1 MLDAFTWWQFKF
13 WVDLQSKYDPTI
25 AFEVR
30 PVPTSLVGCVVVE
43 SKRSLV
49 SHCTITG
56 TV

>member
-30 PVPTSLVGCVVVE
+30 PVPTSQFGCVVFE
-43 SKRSLV
+43 SERSLV
-49 SHCTITG
+49 SHCTG
-56 TV
+56 SN